1 MDPADYFE
9 DEEEPMEIEGGLG
22 PEAELASA
30 TEVAGGEV
38 GGGVLSQVGGT
49 IVPVLE
55 KAVVG
60 ALARAVRT
68 ELGKLL
74 VSKFIT
80 FKFLKMFK

>member
-9 DEEEPMEIEGGLG
+9 DENEPMEIGGGLG
-22 PEAELASA
+22 PEAESASV
-30 TEVAGGEV
+30 TEVAGGEP

-49 IVPVLE
+49 VVAVLE

-68 ELGKLL
+68 KLGKLL

>member
-1 MDPADYFE
+1 MDPSDYYE
-9 DEEEPMEIEGGLG
+9 DGIEPMEIGGGLG

-30 TEVAGGEV
+30 TEVAGGEP

-49 IVPVLE
+49 VAAVLE
-55 KAVVG
+55 KVVVG
-60 ALARAVRT
+60 ALAGAVRT

-74 VSKFIT
+74 VSKFIM

>member
-9 DEEEPMEIEGGLG
+9 DENEPMEIGGGLG
-22 PEAELASA
+22 PEAESASGM
-30 TEVAGGEV
+30 EVVGGEP
-38 GGGVLSQVGGT
+38 GGGVLSQLGGT
-49 IVPVLE
+49 VVAVLE

-74 VSKFIT
+74 VSKLLRFFIS
-80 FKFLKMFK
+80 

>member
-9 DEEEPMEIEGGLG
+9 DEEEPMEMEGGLG

-30 TEVAGGEV
+30 TEVARGEV
-38 GGGVLSQVGGT
+38 GGGVLIQVGGSM
-49 IVPVLE
+49 VAVLE

-60 ALARAVRT
+60 ALARAVRN

>member
-22 PEAELASA
+22 PEAE
-30 TEVAGGEV
+30 VAGGEV
-38 GGGVLSQVGGT
+38 GGGVLSQVGRT
-49 IVPVLE
+49 MVAVLE

-74 VSKFIT
+74 VSKLLRFFIS
-80 FKFLKMFK
+80 

>member
-1 MDPADYFE
+1 MDPANFFE
-9 DEEEPMEIEGGLG
+9 DERGLMEIEGGLG

-49 IVPVLE
+49 MVAILE

-60 ALARAVRT
+60 PLARAVRT

-74 VSKFIT
+74 VSTLLRFL
-80 FKFLKMFK
+80 FLKMLK